1 MRFLAPCSPRKK
13 ERSPENIL
21 RLFLSLYPDLLERG
35 ALGFWGKYNIDEFE
49 NVVERWVRRDN
60 INLFDDSP
68 IVCAIR
74 SFSYNIFPFHVDRYI
89 KVTQKL
95 VELGADLH
103 RRSETTGLSLLHEI
117 LAEGNDPYESC
128 KLYEFWTI
136 VLYESHVDLNG
147 YLDTEL
153 DFYRECSPIFIGD
166 LDGRQRCITMAK
178 DIHEQPRFSWD
189 WWIDPQAPGFE
200 VLNEFRLFGPPW
212 HDLTMDT
219 PDSSPQWKYNFPFLY
234 YPADLPEEEP
244 VQLPGAWVE

>member
-95 VELGADLH
+95 IELGADLH
-103 RRSETTGLSLLHEI
+103 RRSSRTVPRTYS
-117 LAEGNDPYESC
+117 APCPWPY
-128 KLYEFWTI
+128 
-136 VLYESHVDLNG
+136 
-147 YLDTEL
+147 
-153 DFYRECSPIFIGD
+153 
-166 LDGRQRCITMAK
+166 
-178 DIHEQPRFSWD
+178 SWSVRYAG
-189 WWIDPQAPGFE
+189 Q
-200 VLNEFRLFGPPW
+200 
-212 HDLTMDT
+212 
-219 PDSSPQWKYNFPFLY
+219 
-234 YPADLPEEEP
+234 
-244 VQLPGAWVE
+244 PGAWWDVYLYDWSISCEGELRSETSTGLVGEGSQCMG